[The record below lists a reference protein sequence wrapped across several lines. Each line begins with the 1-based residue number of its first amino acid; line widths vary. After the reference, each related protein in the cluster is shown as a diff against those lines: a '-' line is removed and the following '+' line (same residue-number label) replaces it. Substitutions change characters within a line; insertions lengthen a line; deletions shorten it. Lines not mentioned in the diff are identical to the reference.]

1 MCQQQQHA
9 TPTLTCPTS
18 PREYQPSRGRAITHA
33 GDEEYALL
41 QYGAAHAD
49 IDGPGLMQVG
59 VSHRFLSKRFLSHST
74 KPPSCWDEDAAFGSS
89 RTDWRGGKQLLS

>member
-1 MCQQQQHA
+1 MCQQPQRA
-9 TPTLTCPTS
+9 TPTLPCLPCS
-18 PREYQPSRGRAITHA
+18 RVYQPSRGRAITHA

-59 VSHRFLSKRFLSHST
+59 RAYQPLSRAT
-74 KPPSCWDEDAAFGSS
+74 
-89 RTDWRGGKQLLS
+89 QLLG